1 MLDQLLFGS
10 GILMLAVSLIL
21 TVKTRFIQFRKLP
34 EMVKLFF
41 KKKEG
46 GKDTISARRALFTA
60 MSTTLGLS
68 TMVAP
73 IIAIKLGGPGAVLGF
88 FLATIFGAAVSY
100 TEVSF
105 ALAYRKQHNGV
116 IKGGPMQYLHDAISP
131 LMAKWYA
138 FFCCILM
145 MVWSAA
151 QSNQLAQLL
160 SSKKICP
167 LCIPSWMTGL
177 VIAVVVF
184 IILIGGIKRISSWS
198 SKLVPTMFFLYLGG
212 SLAIIFM
219 NLSSLPSI
227 FHTIWDS
234 CWHPRTFG
242 SGAAIGGALSAFR
255 WGIMKGLHGNEA
267 GMGTQSI
274 PHSMAEVDQATDQG
288 VLSMA
293 STYCAGLILIISSL
307 VALITQTW
315 LDPTLS
321 LGVEMVATSFFNYF
335 SYIGLIM
342 VSICALLFASGTI
355 LGNSY
360 NGSQCFLFLTNY
372 RGITLY
378 YLLTAALTFWGSI
391 TSVTALWGNI
401 DFVLALVMVPHVL
414 SLLWLSFKKQES
426 LITTA
431 S

>member
-10 GILMLAVSLIL
+10 GILMLTVSLIL
-21 TVKTRFIQFRKLP
+21 TVKSRFIQFRKLP
-34 EMVKLFF
+34 EMFRLFF
-41 KKKEG
+41 KKNEA
-46 GKDTISARRALFTA
+46 GKDTISARSALFTA

-105 ALAYRKQHNGV
+105 ALTYRKKENG
-116 IKGGPMQYLHDAISP
+116 IIRGGPMQYLQEAISP
-131 LMAKWYA
+131 FMAKWYA

-160 SSKKICP
+160 ACKKICP
-167 LCIPSWMTGL
+167 LHISPWVTG
-177 VIAVVVF
+177 VGIAILVF

-219 NLSSLPSI
+219 NIPSLPSI
-227 FHTIWDS
+227 FHMIWDS
-234 CWHPRTFG
+234 CWHPQTFG
-242 SGAAIGGALSAFR
+242 SGAAIGGVLSAFR
-255 WGIMKGLHGNEA
+255 WGIMKGLQGNEA

-274 PHSMAEVDQATDQG
+274 PHSMAEIDQATDQG
-288 VLSMA
+288 ILSMA

-321 LGVEMVATSFFNYF
+321 LGVEMVAASFYTYF
-335 SYIGLIM
+335 SYVGLIL
-342 VSICALLFASGTI
+342 VSVCALLFASGTI
-355 LGNSY
+355 LGNSF
-360 NGSQCFLFLTNY
+360 NGSQCFLYLTNY
-372 RGITLY
+372 RGVTLY
-378 YLLTAALTFWGSI
+378 YLFTAAITFWGSI
-391 TSVTALWGNI
+391 TGVSALWASI

-414 SLLWLSFKKQES
+414 CILWLSFKKEAS
-426 LITTA
+426 LVTTA